1 MKTKLQVK
9 LKLWLVV
16 ILSFISIHT
25 LKAQD
30 LNLKN
35 RNYVCLSAGLGA
47 NYINFPD
54 VSDYITSITGKRIKE
69 FDGAPEFWAS
79 TELKIGKDMA
89 IKIDYSYIS
98 KQYNV
103 EETSTGASL
112 NYAFTYKV
120 HNPVLILNYLFFQ
133 EHEIYIVKFGA
144 GLGFTKGY
152 FSQFLP
158 LSGKEITYGT
168 NGGFLKLEA
177 IFSSRLG
184 GKVYVHLSADAK
196 IGLTDEARDVNGNKL
211 IIRRPFEGDRN
222 LRLNFVGVAI
232 RFGFSY
238 YF

>member
-1 MKTKLQVK
+1 MHQVK
-9 LKLWLVV
+9 LKLWLVIT
-16 ILSFISIHT
+16 ILSLILTHT
-25 LKAQD
+25 LTTQN

-54 VSDYITSITGKRIKE
+54 VSDYITSITGKRTKE

-79 TELKIGKDMA
+79 TEFKIGRDIA

-98 KQYNV
+98 KQYNI
-103 EETSTGASL
+103 EETSTGVSL
-112 NYAFTYKV
+112 NYIFTYKV
-120 HNPVLILNYLFFQ
+120 HNPVLTLNYLLFQ
-133 EHEIYIVKFGA
+133 EQEIYIVKFGA

-158 LSGKEITYGT
+158 LSGKEVTYGT
-168 NGGFLKLEA
+168 NGGILKLEA

-184 GKVYVHLSADAK
+184 EKVYVHLSTDVK
-196 IGLTDEARDVNGNKL
+196 IGLTDEARDANGNKL
-211 IIRRPFEGDRN
+211 IIRKPFEEDRN
-222 LRLNFVGVAI
+222 LRLNFTGVAI